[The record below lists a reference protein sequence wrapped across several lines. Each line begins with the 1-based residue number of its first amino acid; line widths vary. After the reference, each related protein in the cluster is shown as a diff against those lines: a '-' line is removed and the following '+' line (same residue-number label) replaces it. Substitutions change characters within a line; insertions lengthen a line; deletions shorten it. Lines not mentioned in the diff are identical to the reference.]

1 MTRRSLLCRIGAA
14 RGGAS
19 TIEFALVAAF
29 LILPLVLGVY
39 DFGTA
44 LYLWLEV
51 GNAARAGAQFV
62 NVNGYSSSD
71 NTATLSCSNNNFTC
85 AVQAATGL
93 GTNVTVSVAPS
104 YCGCQDGSTFN
115 ALVCS
120 PAGACPPC
128 NSCGGTYTTN
138 CCPSGQTP
146 VTLAQVNATYSYKPI
161 FTYFGFGPSSGI
173 PLSAQATALIY

>member
-1 MTRRSLLCRIGAA
+1 MIRNARLSRLATAA
-14 RGGAS
+14 DGAS

-29 LILPLVLGVY
+29 LILPLTLGIY

-44 LYLWLEV
+44 LYRWMEV

-62 NVNGYSSSD
+62 NVNGYSASY
-71 NTATLSCSNNNFTC
+71 NTATLSCSSNNFTC
-85 AVQAATGL
+85 AVQGATGL
-93 GTNVTVSVAPS
+93 GTGVTVSVGAA
-104 YCGCQDGSTFN
+104 YCGCQDGSTYNGVTF
-115 ALVCS
+115 S
-120 PAGACPPC
+120 PPC
-128 NSCGGTYTTN
+128 NSCGGTYTSN

-161 FTYFGFGPSSGI
+161 FTYFGFGPSNGI